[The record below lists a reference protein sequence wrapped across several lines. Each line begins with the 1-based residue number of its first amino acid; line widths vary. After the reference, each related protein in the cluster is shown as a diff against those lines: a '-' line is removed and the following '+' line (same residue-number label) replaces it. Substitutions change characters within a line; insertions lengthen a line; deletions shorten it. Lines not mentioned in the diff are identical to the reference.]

1 MPYRK
6 EREELSLKNR
16 LRRSYYEL
24 LTDDLEQTLLQ
35 YGLVDSY
42 KNFLKQKTEF
52 PFVQYKELKPRV
64 RIPSIEY
71 KEHNPF
77 LVIFTEDFI
86 PSSFKKYLKFFDINK
101 TTKSNLINSGGLCL
115 LDNFDRTHKYL
126 ESPKIFNFLTQLLS
140 VDYATLIQR
149 DKSIRSKSRYHISH
163 FHVRIDWPV
172 VNAAEELAKSLRYV
186 SQDIY
191 EKGDRYA
198 EIVQRKFFEYYGMHP
213 AAGGRRTAAI
223 IAAQYLRKLPC
234 ISGVYVSSSES
245 RALLKLTEKR
255 ISKAV
260 LVKLTDKEA
269 EKIAQ
274 ANSITLKSFKKNYS
288 VVTQEKDEIYI
299 FCASYAFTEH
309 ALPPEDGKLR
319 EIKHDVSWLK
329 VDCQYILP
337 KPGTLR
343 YSPLPVNLI
352 YAF

>member
-1 MPYRK
+1 MRCKK
-6 EREELSLKNR
+6 EREELSLQNR

-24 LTDDLEQTLLQ
+24 LRDELEQKLLQ

-42 KNFLKQKTEF
+42 NNFLKQKTEF

-71 KEHNPF
+71 KEHNSF
-77 LVIFTEDFI
+77 LVVFTEDFI
-86 PSSFKKYLKFFDINK
+86 PSSFKKYLKFFDMNK
-101 TTKSNLINSGGLCL
+101 TTKKNLINSGGHCL
-115 LDNFDRTHKYL
+115 LDNFDRTQKYL
-126 ESPKIFNFLTQLLS
+126 EAPKAFDFLTDLLT

-149 DKSIRSKSRYHISH
+149 NKSIKSKNRYYISH

-172 VNAAEELAKSLRYV
+172 VNAAEELAKSLRYI

-191 EKGDRYA
+191 EKGDKYA
-198 EIVQRKFFEYYGMHP
+198 EIVQRKFFEYYGMHQ

-223 IAAQYLRKLPC
+223 IAAQYLRRLPY

-245 RALLKLTEKR
+245 RAVLKLTEKR
-255 ISKAV
+255 IAKAV
-260 LVKLTDKEA
+260 LIKLTDKKA
-269 EKIAQ
+269 EEIAA
-274 ANSITLKSFKKNYS
+274 ANSITFGRFKKNYS
-288 VVTQEKDEIYI
+288 IAKHEKSRIYI

-309 ALPPEDGKLR
+309 ALPPEDGRLR

-337 KPGTLR
+337 KPGIWN
-343 YSPLPVNLI
+343 YSPLSVNFI